1 MNKNLMSS
9 VCAAAAVLSL
19 AGMSRGDIIMGEPVR
34 TPSGAASNA
43 TIEFRGSS
51 AGYTGQLYF
60 LGWGDETN
68 VIHYADGSDLG
79 QLLFNNHSS
88 EIGATVLLVGEF
100 EAGSVL
106 HFAYEVIAPRSKY
119 DLFRTDV
126 EDDRFNFA
134 YDAATGDYAIED
146 LRMDYRHY
154 DGDYNDAMFRISL
167 QSVPAPGSLAL
178 LGLAGLAMTRRRR
191 R

>member
-9 VCAAAAVLSL
+9 VCAAAAVVSL
-19 AGMSRGDIIMGEPVR
+19 AGSSLGDIVMGEPVR
-34 TPSGAASNA
+34 TPSDLASNA

-68 VIHYADGSDLG
+68 VIHHADGGDLG
-79 QLLFNNHSS
+79 QLLFNNHAS
-88 EIGATVLLVGEF
+88 EFGASVLLVGDF
-100 EAGSVL
+100 EPGSVL
-106 HFAYEVIAPRSKY
+106 HFAYEVIAPSSKH

-126 EDDRFNFA
+126 EDDRYNFG
-134 YDAATGDYAIED
+134 YDASTGDFAIED

-178 LGLAGLAMTRRRR
+178 LGLGGLAMTRRRR